1 MRLTKPK
8 VMQLHTL
15 LMFTLAERETITYNQ
30 PHTRAERERERERER
45 EMAAEHAG
53 KTFEGHPMEGG
64 DGVYSYA
71 NNSTYQ
77 VISYIYTYIYI
88 RVKLPIHNKIKIIIP

>member
-30 PHTRAERERERERER
+30 PHTRAERE
-45 EMAAEHAG
+45 MAAKHAG

-64 DGVYSYA
+64 DGIYSYA

-77 VISYIYTYIYI
+77 VIFYIYTYIYI
-88 RVKLPIHNKIKIIIP
+88 RVQLPIHNKINIIIP